1 MPMQSCNVY
10 IAMVISITSF
20 FILVGPWV
28 PSKKIAKPPPPPPH
42 MDKKAFHKKKNPP
55 PTWNFIFDFPGGGRS
70 PTIAPSPCCRSWVGH
85 TFQHVSN
92 LDLLDMATKCIA

>member
-10 IAMVISITSF
+10 IAMVISISSF
-20 FILVGPWV
+20 FYFGGTMGAIE
-28 PSKKIAKPPPPPPH
+28 KNCKAPPPPH

-55 PTWNFIFDFPGGGRS
+55 HVEFYFPGGGGRS

>member
-1 MPMQSCNVY
+1 MGAIEKNCK
-10 IAMVISITSF
+10 A
-20 FILVGPWV
+20 
-28 PSKKIAKPPPPPPH
+28 PPPPH

-55 PTWNFIFDFPGGGRS
+55 PPRGILFLIFQGGGRS